1 MLISKMQDLLSALND
16 PLTIAKLNDPEGV
29 RQESP
34 GRKPRVQATLP
45 KALKGR
51 RGENASAFATLVP
64 RACDQG
70 FPESPLLGLVF
81 ATETKLIRV
90 YDPEV
95 LAE

>member
-1 MLISKMQDLLSALND
+1 MRPK
-16 PLTIAKLNDPEGV
+16 E
-29 RQESP
+29 P
-34 GRKPRVQATLP
+34 GRKALGASPGVKSTLP

-51 RGENASAFATLVP
+51 CGENASAFATLVP
-64 RACDQG
+64 RACGQG

-95 LAE
+95 PAE